1 MFKDGVLAILASAI
15 FIYFLYY
22 TFKELSYRLASRKA
36 GCSSPIRYWHWDP
49 ILGFDLLLR
58 KIKDMNKGDSEATDR
73 EILKAYGKTTILATQ
88 VDRFDNEP
96 MNHKP
101 CQPFL
106 GDGII
111 TRDGAFWKRSRQLT
125 NPIFSRAQVS
135 TLAPFEVHVGRMIRR
150 IPRDGSTVDL
160 QPLLKMLF
168 LDSSTEFIFGKSAN
182 SLSSETNSPVARRLP
197 VLFNQALEGMFPRL
211 MLGRFAFL
219 LKGSEKQC
227 KKTCAEVHAIID
239 GYIDEEMELQAK
251 LKTQGKEL
259 DTDGDS
265 AYGYVLLREL
275 VKQTDDKEYIRSELA
290 NIFFPARDTAAMLT
304 RNVIFMVARR
314 PEVWDKLR
322 AEVLAIGDAELTF
335 ELLKTLKYT
344 HAVMNETLRLNTPVG
359 GSWKT
364 CVSPCILPH
373 GGGSTGRDP
382 ILLQSGDQVRISFVE
397 LHTDPE
403 IWGDDARVFR
413 PERWDGLKQSWN
425 HIPFM
430 GGRRIYM
437 LLREFKALENRDECF
452 EYVDKIVFTRESRH
466 GVKVAFVPES

>member
-1 MFKDGVLAILASAI
+1 
-15 FIYFLYY
+15 
-22 TFKELSYRLASRKA
+22 
-36 GCSSPIRYWHWDP
+36 
-49 ILGFDLLLR
+49 
-58 KIKDMNKGDSEATDR
+58 
-73 EILKAYGKTTILATQ
+73 
-88 VDRFDNEP
+88 

-344 HAVMNETLRLNTPVG
+344 HAVMNE
-359 GSWKT
+359 SK
-364 CVSPCILPH
+364 
-373 GGGSTGRDP
+373 
-382 ILLQSGDQVRISFVE
+382 
-397 LHTDPE
+397 
-403 IWGDDARVFR
+403 
-413 PERWDGLKQSWN
+413 
-425 HIPFM
+425 
-430 GGRRIYM
+430 
-437 LLREFKALENRDECF
+437 
-452 EYVDKIVFTRESRH
+452 
-466 GVKVAFVPES
+466 

>member
-1 MFKDGVLAILASAI
+1 MTQYITADSANI
-15 FIYFLYY
+15 Q
-22 TFKELSYRLASRKA
+22 
-36 GCSSPIRYWHWDP
+36 
-49 ILGFDLLLR
+49 
-58 KIKDMNKGDSEATDR
+58 
-73 EILKAYGKTTILATQ
+73 TILATQ
-88 VDRFDNEP
+88 VDRFGNEP

-111 TRDGAFWKRSRQLT
+111 TRDGAFWKRSRQLI

-135 TLAPFEVHVGRMIRR
+135 TLPPSEVHVGRMIRR

-160 QPLLKMLF
+160 QPSLKMLF

-182 SLSSETNSPVARRLP
+182 SLSPATNSPVARRLP

-219 LKGSEKQC
+219 LKGSEKQW

-239 GYIDEEMELQAK
+239 GFIDEEMELQAK

-304 RNVIFMVARR
+304 SNVIFMVARR

-322 AEVLAIGDAELTF
+322 AEVLAIRDAELTF
-335 ELLKTLKYT
+335 ELLKSLKYV
-344 HAVMNETLRLNTPVG
+344 HAVINETLRLNTPVG

-425 HIPFM
+425 YIPFM
-430 GGRRIYM
+430 GGRRICPAQQNVLTDVAYILVR

-452 EYVDKIVFTRESRH
+452 EYMDKIVFTRESRH
-466 GVKVAFVPES
+466 GVKVAFCS